1 MSSNTSSSV
10 GHNRTYA
17 VEHAGRPV
25 QMTEMGTNEPAL
37 VLLSG
42 LGDPAAWWFSVPS
55 PEEARP
61 HWQGDP
67 QGDRSGIAP
76 QLAPVARVI
85 AYDRAGVGGSAAPNH
100 DRTWDEVYA
109 ELGAVLSVLHLTR
122 PPVLV
127 GHSLGGM
134 IAYTYA
140 RRHLHEVGGLVLL
153 DMTPPPLEPR
163 PHGASPE
170 RLALTHFEP
179 PEVAPHV
186 LGDLPLALVSPGRA
200 STVAEV
206 AWQQPTATQ
215 EALEARFRQRRERH
229 EQVLQTS
236 ARSRAV
242 WTSQAGHYVHLNTPE
257 VVTAAI
263 LEVWQVARAPRG

>member
-1 MSSNTSSSV
+1 M
-10 GHNRTYA
+10 
-17 VEHAGRPV
+17 EHAGRPLQV
-25 QMTEMGTNEPAL
+25 TELGTNEPAL

-42 LGDPAAWWFSVPS
+42 LGDPASWWFSVPS
-55 PEEARP
+55 PEEAGP

-67 QGDRSGIAP
+67 RGDRPG
-76 QLAPVARVI
+76 LAPGLASVARVV
-85 AYDRAGVGGSAAPNH
+85 AYDRAGVGGSAALDH
-100 DRTWDEVYA
+100 DRTWDEIYA
-109 ELGAVLSVLHLTR
+109 ELEAVLNALHLTR

-134 IAYTYA
+134 IASTYA
-140 RRHLHEVGGLVLL
+140 RRHLSRVGGLVLL

-163 PHGASPE
+163 PHGPSPE

-186 LGDLPLALVSPGRA
+186 LGDLPLVLVAPGRP

-206 AWQQPTATQ
+206 AWQQPTATR
-215 EALEARFRQRRERH
+215 EALDSRFRQRRERH
-229 EQVLQTS
+229 EQILRTS

-242 WTSQAGHYVHLNTPE
+242 WTSQPGHYVHLDTPD
-257 VVTAAI
+257 VVMEAV
-263 LEVWQVARAPRG
+263 LEVWQEVRARLE